1 MGKLKQ
7 VYNKF
12 IETYFHDKK
21 RRMIG
26 WTVLFFAVLLV
37 ILSSHF
43 VPARTSWEVGR
54 VSTQDVQAD
63 RYLTFVDEEGTLD
76 RQQEALESFQDIYKI
91 DLEKFNSITITDI
104 SDSFAELEKIA
115 VATQS
120 QEELTTVE
128 KIALLH
134 DAFAFTM
141 SADEWAALANLSE
154 ADIQWLYERGIDY
167 AINVMSKGVAQAD
180 LEDAR
185 EKIAQ
190 SISNDKYITGAEE
203 KFLQA
208 VIQDVNLYP
217 TYVLDAEATA
227 EKKSEILATVEPE
240 KITVQKGELVV
251 RKGEILT
258 ERQSTILQQ
267 LGYSQSASPV
277 VVVLGIAIMIAMLML
292 MVRAFMMH
300 FTPKIYRDEKQIVL
314 LMLLI
319 AGTLFLYDL
328 FLSLTLSSIA
338 ERAAQVGYLIPVAM
352 GTMMITILLDVRL
365 GLVANIILAIF
376 VGLYTDSP
384 SFAVVA
390 LTGGL
395 VGSLGV
401 ATLGQRSDISR
412 TALSISATNAC
423 LIVALGLI
431 QNQTPD
437 VIAFGVLFGV
447 FNGLISSIFTMG
459 LLPYLENIFGITT
472 SIKLLELANPNQPL
486 LKKLMTEA
494 PGTYHHCIMVG
505 NLGEAAADAIG
516 ANGLE
521 VRLGAYYHDIGKL
534 KRPYFFAENQFS
546 GNNPHN
552 SMTPQLSTLII
563 TSHVKDGIEMAKEA
577 KLPPIIVQMI
587 AQHHG
592 DSLVSFFYAKAKETD
607 PQAKER
613 DYRYEQP
620 KPQTKEAAILMLAD
634 TVEAAVRSK
643 KNATPGQ
650 IEGFIRTLIKGKLND
665 GQFDECELTF
675 RDLDLIATAFTRVIN
690 GIYHKRI
697 EYPPQANELLKLQEG
712 QAAAALKTEQAD
724 KAETDG
730 SGHSDHKEET
740 VKHEAR
746 DSKEIKDVKEH
757 KESHKESNDRK
768 DGTENQ

>member
-1 MGKLKQ
+1 MGRLNQ
-7 VYNKF
+7 VYKNIIDK
-12 IETYFHDKK
+12 YFYSQK
-21 RRMIG
+21 RRMIA
-26 WTVLFFAVLLV
+26 WTALFFAALLL

-76 RQQEALESFQDIYKI
+76 RQQEALKSFQDIYKI

-104 SDSFAELEKIA
+104 SASFATLEEIA
-115 VATQS
+115 AS
-120 QEELTTVE
+120 SRNQEEVTTVD

-134 DAFAFTM
+134 DAFAFTLG
-141 SADEWAALANLSE
+141 ADEWAALANLSE

-167 AINVMSKGVAQAD
+167 TINVMSKGVALAD
-180 LEDAR
+180 LESAR

-208 VIQDVNLYP
+208 VIEDVNLYP

-258 ERQSTILQQ
+258 ERQATILQQ
-267 LGYSQSASPV
+267 LGYSQSASPS
-277 VVVLGIAIMIAMLML
+277 VVVLGLAILIAMMML
-292 MVRAFMMH
+292 VVRAFMMH

-314 LMLLI
+314 MMLLTTATI
-319 AGTLFLYDL
+319 FLYDM

-352 GTMMITILLDVRL
+352 GTMLITILLDVRL
-365 GLVANIILAIF
+365 GLVIDIILAIF
-376 VGLYTDSP
+376 VGMYTENSA
-384 SFAVVA
+384 FAVVA
-390 LTGGL
+390 LIGGL
-395 VGSLGV
+395 TGSLGV

-412 TALSISATNAC
+412 IALSISAVNAC
-423 LIVALGLI
+423 LIIGLGMI
-431 QNQTPD
+431 QSQSPD
-437 VIAFGVLFGV
+437 VIIFGVIFGV

-459 LLPYLENIFGITT
+459 VLPYLENIFGITT
-472 SIKLLELANPNQPL
+472 SIKLLELANPSQPL

-505 NLGEAAADAIG
+505 NLGEAAAEAIG

-552 SMTPQLSTLII
+552 NMTPQLSTLII

-577 KLPPIIVQMI
+577 KLPPIIIQMI

-592 DSLVSFFYAKAKETD
+592 DSLVSFFYSKAKETD

-620 KPQTKEAAILMLAD
+620 KPQTKEAAILMMAD

-675 RDLDLIATAFTRVIN
+675 RDLELIAEAFARVIN

-712 QAAAALKTEQAD
+712 Q
-724 KAETDG
+724 G
-730 SGHSDHKEET
+730 NH
-740 VKHEAR
+740 
-746 DSKEIKDVKEH
+746 DSHHNE
-757 KESHKESNDRK
+757 
-768 DGTENQ
+768 

>member
-7 VYNKF
+7 IYAS
-12 IETYFHDKK
+12 IIDRYFQDKK
-21 RRMIG
+21 RRMIV
-26 WTVLFFAVLLV
+26 WTGLFFAVLLL

-43 VPARTSWEVGR
+43 VPERTSWEVGR
-54 VSTQDVQAD
+54 VSSQDVQAD
-63 RYLTFVDEEGTLD
+63 RYLTFVDEQGTLD

-104 SDSFAELEKIA
+104 SDSFAKLEEIAVDSQTDEEATTVDKIA
-115 VATQS
+115 Q
-120 QEELTTVE
+120 
-128 KIALLH
+128 LH
-134 DAFAFTM
+134 DVFEFTLG
-141 SADEWAALANLSE
+141 ADEWAALANLSE

-180 LEDAR
+180 LEGAR
-185 EKIAQ
+185 EKIVQ

-203 KFLQA
+203 KFLLA
-208 VIQDVNLYP
+208 VINNVNLYP

-267 LGYSQSASPV
+267 LGYSQSASPGL
-277 VVVLGIAIMIAMLML
+277 VVLGLAILAAIMMLV
-292 MVRAFMMH
+292 VRAFMMH

-314 LMLLI
+314 LMLLTVSTI
-319 AGTLFLYDL
+319 FLYDL

-352 GTMMITILLDVRL
+352 GTMLITILLDVRL
-365 GLVANIILAIF
+365 GIVADLMFAVF
-376 VGLYTDSP
+376 VGLYTENP

-390 LTGGL
+390 LIGGL
-395 VGSLGV
+395 AGSLGV

-412 TALSISATNAC
+412 AALSISAINAC
-423 LIVALGLI
+423 AIIALGMV

-437 VIAFGVLFGV
+437 VVAFGVVFGV

-459 LLPYLENIFGITT
+459 VLPYLENMFGITT

-494 PGTYHHCIMVG
+494 PGTYHHCILVG
-505 NLGEAAADAIG
+505 NLGEAAAEAIG

-546 GNNPHN
+546 GHNPHDTI
-552 SMTPQLSTLII
+552 TPQLSTLII

-577 KLPPIIVQMI
+577 KLPPVIIQMI

-592 DSLVSFFYAKAKETD
+592 DSLVSYFYAKAKEAD
-607 PQAKER
+607 PQVKER
-613 DYRYEQP
+613 DFRYEQP
-620 KPQTKEAAILMLAD
+620 KPQTKEAAILMMAD

-675 RDLDLIATAFTRVIN
+675 RDLDQIATAFTRVIN

-712 QAAAALKTEQAD
+712 QEM
-724 KAETDG
+724 
-730 SGHSDHKEET
+730 
-740 VKHEAR
+740 KH
-746 DSKEIKDVKEH
+746 DS
-757 KESHKESNDRK
+757 SNH
-768 DGTENQ
+768 Q

>member
-1 MGKLKQ
+1 MGRLNQ
-7 VYNKF
+7 VYKNIIDK
-12 IETYFHDKK
+12 YFYSQK
-21 RRMIG
+21 RRMIA
-26 WTVLFFAVLLV
+26 WTALFFAALLL

-54 VSTQDVQAD
+54 VSTQDAQAD

-76 RQQEALESFQDIYKI
+76 RQQEALKSFQDIYKI

-104 SDSFAELEKIA
+104 SDSFATLEEIA
-115 VATQS
+115 AS
-120 QEELTTVE
+120 SRNQEEVTTVD

-134 DAFAFTM
+134 DAFAFTLG
-141 SADEWAALANLSE
+141 ADEWAALANLSE

-167 AINVMSKGVAQAD
+167 TINVMSKGVALAD
-180 LEDAR
+180 LESAR

-208 VIQDVNLYP
+208 VIEDVNLYP

-258 ERQSTILQQ
+258 ERQATILQQ
-267 LGYSQSASPV
+267 LGYSQSASPS
-277 VVVLGIAIMIAMLML
+277 VVVLGLAILIAMMML
-292 MVRAFMMH
+292 VVRAFMMH

-314 LMLLI
+314 MMLLTTATI
-319 AGTLFLYDL
+319 FLYDM

-352 GTMMITILLDVRL
+352 GTMLITILLDVRL
-365 GLVANIILAIF
+365 GLVIDIILAIF
-376 VGLYTDSP
+376 VGMYTENSA
-384 SFAVVA
+384 FAVVA
-390 LTGGL
+390 LIGGL
-395 VGSLGV
+395 TGSLGV

-412 TALSISATNAC
+412 TALSISAVNAC
-423 LIVALGLI
+423 LIIGLGMI
-431 QNQTPD
+431 QSQTPD
-437 VIAFGVLFGV
+437 VIIFGVIFGV

-459 LLPYLENIFGITT
+459 VLPYLENIFGITT
-472 SIKLLELANPNQPL
+472 SIKLLELANPSQPL

-505 NLGEAAADAIG
+505 NLGEAAAEAIG

-552 SMTPQLSTLII
+552 NMTPQLSTLII

-577 KLPPIIVQMI
+577 KLPPIIIQMI

-592 DSLVSFFYAKAKETD
+592 DSLVSFFYSKAKETD

-620 KPQTKEAAILMLAD
+620 KPQTKEAAILMMAD

-675 RDLDLIATAFTRVIN
+675 RDLELIAEAFARVIN

-712 QAAAALKTEQAD
+712 Q
-724 KAETDG
+724 G
-730 SGHSDHKEET
+730 NH
-740 VKHEAR
+740 
-746 DSKEIKDVKEH
+746 DSHHNE
-757 KESHKESNDRK
+757 
-768 DGTENQ
+768 

>member
-1 MGKLKQ
+1 MGKLRQ
-7 VYNKF
+7 VYDNF
-12 IETYFHDKK
+12 IERYFHDQK
-21 RRMIG
+21 RRMIA
-26 WTVLFFAVLLV
+26 WTALFFAVLLL

-63 RYLTFVDEEGTLD
+63 RYLTFVDEEGTLS

-104 SDSFAELEKIA
+104 SDSFAKLEDIA
-115 VATQS
+115 VAAQN

-134 DAFAFTM
+134 DAYAFTL

-180 LEDAR
+180 LESAR

-190 SISNDKYITGAEE
+190 SISNDHYITGAEE

-227 EKKSEILATVEPE
+227 AKKSEILATVEPE

-258 ERQSTILQQ
+258 ERQSSILQQ
-267 LGYSQSASPV
+267 LGYSQSASPA
-277 VVVLGIAIMIAMLML
+277 VVVLGLAIMVAMMTLV
-292 MVRAFMMH
+292 VRAFMMH

-319 AGTLFLYDL
+319 VATIFLYDL

-365 GLVANIILAIF
+365 GLVADIILAIF
-376 VGLYTDSP
+376 VGLYTENP
-384 SFAVVA
+384 SIAVVA

-401 ATLGQRSDISR
+401 ATLGQRSDITR

-423 LIVALGLI
+423 LIIALGMV

-437 VIAFGVLFGV
+437 VIAFGVVFGV

-459 LLPYLENIFGITT
+459 LLPYLENLFGITT

-552 SMTPQLSTLII
+552 NMTPQLSTLII
-563 TSHVKDGIEMAKEA
+563 TAHVKDGIEMAKEA
-577 KLPPIIVQMI
+577 KLPPIIIQMI
-587 AQHHG
+587 SQHHG
-592 DSLVSFFYAKAKETD
+592 DSLVSFFYHKAKEHD

-643 KNATPGQ
+643 TNATPGQ

-712 QAAAALKTEQAD
+712 QPTAE
-724 KAETDG
+724 KAENNQ
-730 SGHSDHKEET
+730 SDNKNDNKNEEQ
-740 VKHEAR
+740 K
-746 DSKEIKDVKEH
+746 IP
-757 KESHKESNDRK
+757 DRK
-768 DGTENQ
+768 DEKETP

>member
-1 MGKLKQ
+1 MGKLNQMYK
-7 VYNKF
+7 NIIDK
-12 IETYFHDKK
+12 YFHSQK
-21 RRMIG
+21 RRMIA
-26 WTVLFFAVLLV
+26 WTALFFAALLL

-104 SDSFAELEKIA
+104 SESFAKLEE
-115 VATQS
+115 VAAS
-120 QEELTTVE
+120 SRNQEEVTTVD

-134 DAFAFTM
+134 DAFAFTLE
-141 SADEWAALANLSE
+141 ADEWAALANLSE

-167 AINVMSKGVAQAD
+167 TINVMSKGVALSD
-180 LEDAR
+180 LESAR

-203 KFLQA
+203 NFLQA
-208 VIQDVNLYP
+208 VIEEVNLYP
-217 TYVLDAEATA
+217 TYVLDVEATA

-258 ERQSTILQQ
+258 ERQATILQQ
-267 LGYSQSASPV
+267 LGYSQSASPA
-277 VVVLGIAIMIAMLML
+277 VVVLGLAILIAAMML
-292 MVRAFMMH
+292 VVRAFMMH

-314 LMLLI
+314 MMLLTTATI
-319 AGTLFLYDL
+319 FLYDM

-352 GTMMITILLDVRL
+352 GTMLITILLDVRL
-365 GLVANIILAIF
+365 GLVIDIILAIF
-376 VGLYTDSP
+376 VGMYTENSA
-384 SFAVVA
+384 FAVVA
-390 LTGGL
+390 LIGGL
-395 VGSLGV
+395 TGSLGV

-412 TALSISATNAC
+412 TALSISAVNAC
-423 LIVALGLI
+423 LIIALGMI
-431 QNQTPD
+431 QSQTPD
-437 VIAFGVLFGV
+437 VIIFGVIFGV
-447 FNGLISSIFTMG
+447 SNGLISSIFTMG
-459 LLPYLENIFGITT
+459 VLPYLENIFGITT
-472 SIKLLELANPNQPL
+472 SIKLLELANPSQPL

-505 NLGEAAADAIG
+505 NLGEAAAEAIG

-534 KRPYFFAENQFS
+534 KRPYFFSENQFS

-552 SMTPQLSTLII
+552 NMTPQLSTLII

-577 KLPPIIVQMI
+577 KLPPIIIQMI

-592 DSLVSFFYAKAKETD
+592 DSLVSFFYSKAKETD
-607 PQAKER
+607 PEAKER

-620 KPQTKEAAILMLAD
+620 KPQTKEAAILMMAD

-675 RDLDLIATAFTRVIN
+675 RDLELIAEAFTRVIN

-712 QAAAALKTEQAD
+712 Q
-724 KAETDG
+724 G
-730 SGHSDHKEET
+730 NH
-740 VKHEAR
+740 
-746 DSKEIKDVKEH
+746 DSH
-757 KESHKESNDRK
+757 H
-768 DGTENQ
+768 NQ

>member
-1 MGKLKQ
+1 MGRLNQ
-7 VYNKF
+7 VYKNIIDK
-12 IETYFHDKK
+12 YFYSQK
-21 RRMIG
+21 RRMIA
-26 WTVLFFAVLLV
+26 WTALFFAALLL

-76 RQQEALESFQDIYKI
+76 RQQEALKSFQDIYKI

-104 SDSFAELEKIA
+104 SDSFATLEEIA
-115 VATQS
+115 AS
-120 QEELTTVE
+120 SRNQEEVTTVD

-134 DAFAFTM
+134 DAFAFTLG
-141 SADEWAALANLSE
+141 ADEWAALANLSE

-167 AINVMSKGVAQAD
+167 TINVMSKGVALSD
-180 LEDAR
+180 LESAR

-208 VIQDVNLYP
+208 VIEDVNLYP

-258 ERQSTILQQ
+258 ERQATILQQ
-267 LGYSQSASPV
+267 LGYSQSASPS
-277 VVVLGIAIMIAMLML
+277 VVVLGLAILIAMMML
-292 MVRAFMMH
+292 VVRAFMMH

-314 LMLLI
+314 MMLLTTATI
-319 AGTLFLYDL
+319 FLYDM

-352 GTMMITILLDVRL
+352 GTMLITILLDVRL
-365 GLVANIILAIF
+365 GLVIDIILAIF
-376 VGLYTDSP
+376 VGMYTENSA
-384 SFAVVA
+384 FAVVA
-390 LTGGL
+390 LIGGL
-395 VGSLGV
+395 TGSLGV

-412 TALSISATNAC
+412 TALSISAVNAC
-423 LIVALGLI
+423 LIIGLGMI
-431 QNQTPD
+431 QSQSPD
-437 VIAFGVLFGV
+437 VIIFGVIFGV

-459 LLPYLENIFGITT
+459 VLPYLENIFGITT
-472 SIKLLELANPNQPL
+472 SIKLLELANPSQPL

-505 NLGEAAADAIG
+505 NLGEAAAEAIG

-552 SMTPQLSTLII
+552 NMTPQLSTLII

-577 KLPPIIVQMI
+577 KLPPIIIQMI

-592 DSLVSFFYAKAKETD
+592 DSLVSFFYSKAKETD

-620 KPQTKEAAILMLAD
+620 KPQTKEAAILMMAD

-675 RDLDLIATAFTRVIN
+675 RDLELIAEAFARVIN

-712 QAAAALKTEQAD
+712 Q
-724 KAETDG
+724 G
-730 SGHSDHKEET
+730 NH
-740 VKHEAR
+740 
-746 DSKEIKDVKEH
+746 DSHHNE
-757 KESHKESNDRK
+757 
-768 DGTENQ
+768 

>member
-7 VYNKF
+7 VYNSI
-12 IETYFHDKK
+12 IEKHFQDKK
-21 RRMIG
+21 RRMLA
-26 WTVLFFAVLLV
+26 WTALFFAVLLL

-63 RYLTFVDEEGTLD
+63 RYLTFVDEKGTLD

-104 SDSFAELEKIA
+104 SDSFATLEEIA
-115 VATQS
+115 VASRNQA
-120 QEELTTVE
+120 EVTTVD

-134 DAFAFTM
+134 DAFAFTLE
-141 SADEWAALANLSE
+141 ADEWAALANLSE

-180 LEDAR
+180 LESAR
-185 EKIAQ
+185 EKIAL

-208 VIQDVNLYP
+208 IIEDVNLYP

-258 ERQSTILQQ
+258 ERQATILHQ
-267 LGYSQSASPV
+267 LGYSQSASPG
-277 VVVLGIAIMIAMLML
+277 VVVLGLAILIAMM
-292 MVRAFMMH
+292 MVVVRAFMMH

-319 AGTLFLYDL
+319 AATIFLYDL

-338 ERAAQVGYLIPVAM
+338 DRAAQVGYLIPVAM
-352 GTMMITILLDVRL
+352 GTMLITILLDVRL
-365 GLVANIILAIF
+365 GLVADIILAIF
-376 VGLYTDSP
+376 VGMYTES
-384 SFAVVA
+384 SAFAVVA
-390 LTGGL
+390 LIGGL

-423 LIVALGLI
+423 LIIGLGMV

-437 VIAFGVLFGV
+437 VVAFGVIFGI

-459 LLPYLENIFGITT
+459 VLPYLENIFGITT

-486 LKKLMTEA
+486 LKRLMTEA

-516 ANGLE
+516 ANGRE

-552 SMTPQLSTLII
+552 NMTPQLSHLII

-577 KLPPIIVQMI
+577 KLPPIIIQMI

-607 PQAKER
+607 PQTKER
-613 DYRYEQP
+613 DFRYEQP
-620 KPQTKEAAILMLAD
+620 KPQTKEAAILMMAD

-643 KNATPGQ
+643 KDATPGQ
-650 IEGFIRTLIKGKLND
+650 IEGFIRTLIKAKLND

-712 QAAAALKTEQAD
+712 QE
-724 KAETDG
+724 KA
-730 SGHSDHKEET
+730 
-740 VKHEAR
+740 
-746 DSKEIKDVKEH
+746 
-757 KESHKESNDRK
+757 
-768 DGTENQ
+768 